1 MPSPQL
7 DYFDAGFPG
16 ASQTVRIAT
25 LHDARVFAR
34 RWVIRDKDP
43 ALKSL
48 LRHMEKANSSATA
61 DVVIRELKQALAC
74 RGMLIDASPP
84 RDDH

>member
-1 MPSPQL
+1 MHAPPL

-16 ASQTVRIAT
+16 ASLTVRIAS

-48 LRHMEKANSSATA
+48 LRHIEKANSTATA
-61 DVVIRELKQALAC
+61 DIAIEQLKQALAC
-74 RGMLIDASPP
+74 RGMLVAAPARHSDL
-84 RDDH
+84 